1 MDKTHENLNNE
12 AENTAQ
18 NSANSENQGETK
30 TFSQEKLDEI
40 VQKRLREQKEK
51 FEKQTQKQIAEAI
64 EDFKRKSQLSEE
76 ELRSEELENQKNA
89 FEQEKQA
96 FEKEKT
102 TFEMRNFLSEAGLNP
117 ELASF
122 INSNN
127 SESNKQIVELLKK
140 DFEETLKVR
149 VDEQLKENLRGQTP
163 SDPTGN
169 DSGNSAQSGI
179 IAL

>member
-1 MDKTHENLNNE
+1 MDKEHENPNNE
-12 AENTAQ
+12 AGNPAQ
-18 NSANSENQGETK
+18 NSANSENQGEK

-76 ELRSEELENQKNA
+76 ELRNEELENQKSA

-140 DFEETLKVR
+140 DFEENLKK
-149 VDEQLKENLRGQTP
+149 QLDKELNEALKGSVPKDTSIH
-163 SDPTGN
+163 SDVNQPKTGIV
-169 DSGNSAQSGI
+169 AI
-179 IAL
+179 